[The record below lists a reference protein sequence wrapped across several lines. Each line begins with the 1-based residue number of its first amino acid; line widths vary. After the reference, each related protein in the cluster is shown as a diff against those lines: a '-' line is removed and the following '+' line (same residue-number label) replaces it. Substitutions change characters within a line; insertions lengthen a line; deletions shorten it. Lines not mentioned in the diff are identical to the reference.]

1 MTVKVCTQRR
11 NLGRNDTNHEWN
23 IYLSQFAYS
32 PYAILVNLRAHI
44 TAEQQQPF
52 TYLFTLRRLVDLRA
66 HEYETSYR
74 YLSLR
79 RPPSGSSSPNMPH
92 STMRPLSVPST
103 TVRSP
108 HPDSHP
114 HMIHPLHAPQLAHLF
129 TQGSAAPAPPVR
141 VRVRVRES
149 PTQLGFHLFC
159 RSFLLAPLFEVNG
172 CLNISDL
179 DICALQRVIPSD
191 ASSLHTQVNH
201 RHVFRRGL
209 EAAA

>member
-1 MTVKVCTQRR
+1 MTLTTS
-11 NLGRNDTNHEWN
+11 G
-23 IYLSQFAYS
+23 IYIYPSLRIAR
-32 PYAILVNLRAHI
+32 AILVNLQAHI

-52 TYLFTLRRLVDLRA
+52 TYLFTLRRLVGLRA

-92 STMRPLSVPST
+92 STMRPLSVTSR

-108 HPDSHP
+108 HPHPHPHP

-129 TQGSAAPAPPVR
+129 AQGSAAPAPPVR

-159 RSFLLAPLFEVNG
+159 RSFLLAPLFEVDG
-172 CLNISDL
+172 CLSISEF
-179 DICALQRVIPSD
+179 DICALQRVFPPQTRRFIAAY
-191 ASSLHTQVNH
+191 AS
-201 RHVFRRGL
+201 
-209 EAAA
+209 